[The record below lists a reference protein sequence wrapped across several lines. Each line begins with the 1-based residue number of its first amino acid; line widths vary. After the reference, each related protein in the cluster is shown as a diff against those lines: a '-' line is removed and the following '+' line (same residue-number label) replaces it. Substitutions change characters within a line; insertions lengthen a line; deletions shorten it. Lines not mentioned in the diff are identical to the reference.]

1 MARRG
6 STGELRVEF
15 WPAIANIAAPAAG
28 TEGAASTDLTPFL
41 TRDGVNTPNSASTTD
56 ISDLADRR
64 NKRAPGTFGGDDWTL
79 KLYRDSVT
87 AGDDAWALLEQDL
100 QGFIVIRR
108 FGGSGVAIAAADDVE
123 VAEITVS
130 SRVMDTPGADTPQT
144 FTVVAAVAD
153 VDDAA
158 TVAA

>member
-1 MARRG
+1 MSRRG
-6 STGELRVEF
+6 STGELRVSF
-15 WPAIANIAAPAAG
+15 VPTIADMAAPTAAEVTAG
-28 TEGAASTDLTPFL
+28 TDLTPFL

-87 AGDDAWALLEQDL
+87 ADDDAWTLLVQDL
-100 QGFIVIRR
+100 EGYLVIRR
-108 FGGSGVAIAAADDVE
+108 FGGAENALAATNKVE
-123 VAEITVS
+123 VADIAVL

-144 FTVVAAVAD
+144 FTAVLAVAD
-153 VDDAA
+153 VNDDA
-158 TVAA
+158 TIAA